1 MTLKYGLEV
10 VTSKP
15 YFKVTVLFI
24 DYSSRSSKVVPS
36 KSLGAISYSLS
47 IVTMVVSVTVSEI
60 FENMYSPHNSDSV
73 VVVSGM
79 HSGLRSAIVIAVV
92 IK

>member
-1 MTLKYGLEV
+1 M
-10 VTSKP
+10 
-15 YFKVTVLFI
+15 
-24 DYSSRSSKVVPS
+24 VPS